1 MRWKC
6 KYCHFTCEKRAQL
19 FKHYRIKHA
28 SFARTEPFPC
38 LYQECVCT
46 FKSLNAL
53 KVHLSRL
60 HTKSLDPQPCVDVP
74 VKFSCLS
81 CGFAE
86 SCFETDFFTHLHT
99 VHFKVNHKVRCPFKD
114 CNFESSVYST
124 YKAHKSKVHKHQ
136 NWKSFKP
143 DIIGCDHADHS
154 ADAVQ
159 ENMPHVDDAQ
169 EFEELS
175 EEASESDLCDL
186 GRQLEHNFASLLLK
200 MQTILHI
207 PESAVQ
213 EVIQQLYQLNELSQP
228 LLQSRVRVVLQKYYT
243 DVSET
248 VLKEMMSAVS
258 ESNTL
263 TFCATNGPLGTSK
276 RRAAYVRKEF
286 PLVSPIEYVV
296 EKGQKPLAYVPII
309 HMLQKLLNKND
320 ILDKAMS
327 EGLNFPQ
334 EYRSYG
340 DGLCFKENAL
350 LTKDEFTIA
359 LGLYIDDFEVANPLG
374 TSKLKHKMC
383 AVYWVIANM
392 PAKYRSTLSSIQLAL
407 LCNTSTVK
415 QCGYAKVLQ
424 PLIYDLK
431 LLEQDGIYL
440 EQLGASVKGTVLYV
454 AADNLGAHSLAGFLE
469 SFTTDKFCRFCLAS
483 RRDIQQL
490 EVRSGLFQLRDRDSH
505 DRQVQEVNM
514 DPELCQTYGLKRA
527 CPLTENLE
535 HFHVVSGYPPDILH
549 DILEG
554 IVPTEL
560 SLCLTDLIAKKYFTL
575 DMLNQAIR
583 YFSYTFTD
591 KTNRPQ
597 IIGKGFYSKK
607 NIGGNAHENWCLI
620 RLLPLLIG
628 HCIPEGDNTWEIL
641 MLLKDILELA
651 VAPRHTEETL
661 HFLDCK
667 IAEHREVLQ
676 STFPD
681 FRLKPKHHY
690 LEHYPQQIRKFGPLC
705 EVWTMRFEGKHKFF
719 KKAIRDAQNFKNVAM
734 TLATKHQKALSYHL
748 DCSSFFRPSVE
759 VTKAVPAL
767 LTSFPLNIQR
777 EITENFPK
785 AGSVLVASSVCLDG
799 VKYNPGM
806 ILSTGSSSCLPGFA
820 QIEKILAANS
830 EIQFVCHKMTS
841 WYSEHLRSYQL
852 QYHDTPS
859 MCVVKL
865 TELNDVLPLS
875 VYRVQGELM
884 VTLKRYV
891 IC

>member
-1 MRWKC
+1 
-6 KYCHFTCEKRAQL
+6 
-19 FKHYRIKHA
+19 
-28 SFARTEPFPC
+28 
-38 LYQECVCT
+38 
-46 FKSLNAL
+46 
-53 KVHLSRL
+53 
-60 HTKSLDPQPCVDVP
+60 
-74 VKFSCLS
+74 
-81 CGFAE
+81 
-86 SCFETDFFTHLHT
+86 
-99 VHFKVNHKVRCPFKD
+99 
-114 CNFESSVYST
+114 
-124 YKAHKSKVHKHQ
+124 
-136 NWKSFKP
+136 
-143 DIIGCDHADHS
+143 
-154 ADAVQ
+154 
-159 ENMPHVDDAQ
+159 MPHVDDAQ

-213 EVIQQLYQLNELSQP
+213 EVIQQLCQLNELSQP

-350 LTKDEFTIA
+350 LTKGEFTIA

-490 EVRSGLFQLRDRDSH
+490 EMA
-505 DRQVQEVNM
+505 VQHTLTMRVIVSDGDIRKMTMPTRPHTLDDLIGWLQGTLQTNYNFSLQYQ
-514 DPELCQTYGLKRA
+514 DPEFNNELCN
-527 CPLTENLE
+527 LTDISELPE
-535 HFHVVSGYPPDILH
+535 KPSIKIIPIIEFVPITTESVSDASSHADTDILSSTSLDRSHCWPDIFDIPTFSVDVEYRLRQGNLLYLKDGTFLKVTKELKH
-549 DILEG
+549 DILEKLAETMYAFKAY
-554 IVPTEL
+554 PTKQDFETVAKAL
-560 SLCLTDLIAKKYFTL
+560 VQAHPCLAESGSPSGCDGWKNSLKFKMGNYRTKMRQLGRLDVSVNAGKRGRQTTNGDPPNKDIKKP
-575 DMLNQAIR
+575 R
-583 YFSYTFTD
+583 
-591 KTNRPQ
+591 
-597 IIGKGFYSKK
+597 KGEINY
-607 NIGGNAHENWCLI
+607 
-620 RLLPLLIG
+620 LPDY
-628 HCIPEGDNTWEIL
+628 PEGMDDHNLEGARQIL
-641 MLLKDILELA
+641 VHEMMKSKPNISLVKKEMDVTFALRRKEVVRDKPAISE
-651 VAPRHTEETL
+651 VV
-661 HFLDCK
+661 
-667 IAEHREVLQ
+667 HR
-676 STFPD
+676 
-681 FRLKPKHHY
+681 
-690 LEHYPQQIRKFGPLC
+690 
-705 EVWTMRFEGKHKFF
+705 W
-719 KKAIRDAQNFKNVAM
+719 
-734 TLATKHQKALSYHL
+734 
-748 DCSSFFRPSVE
+748 
-759 VTKAVPAL
+759 PAL
-767 LTSFPLNIQR
+767 F
-777 EITENFPK
+777 TE
-785 AGSVLVASSVCLDG
+785 SQVC
-799 VKYNPGM
+799 M
-806 ILSTGSSSCLPGFA
+806 I
-820 QIEKILAANS
+820 
-830 EIQFVCHKMTS
+830 
-841 WYSEHLRSYQL
+841 
-852 QYHDTPS
+852 
-859 MCVVKL
+859 
-865 TELNDVLPLS
+865 
-875 VYRVQGELM
+875 
-884 VTLKRYV
+884 
-891 IC
+891 

>member
-1 MRWKC
+1 
-6 KYCHFTCEKRAQL
+6 
-19 FKHYRIKHA
+19 
-28 SFARTEPFPC
+28 
-38 LYQECVCT
+38 
-46 FKSLNAL
+46 
-53 KVHLSRL
+53 
-60 HTKSLDPQPCVDVP
+60 
-74 VKFSCLS
+74 
-81 CGFAE
+81 
-86 SCFETDFFTHLHT
+86 
-99 VHFKVNHKVRCPFKD
+99 
-114 CNFESSVYST
+114 
-124 YKAHKSKVHKHQ
+124 
-136 NWKSFKP
+136 
-143 DIIGCDHADHS
+143 
-154 ADAVQ
+154 
-159 ENMPHVDDAQ
+159 MPHVDDAQ

-213 EVIQQLYQLNELSQP
+213 EVIQQLCQLNELSQP

-350 LTKDEFTIA
+350 LTKGEFTIA

-490 EVRSGLFQLRDRDSH
+490 EMA
-505 DRQVQEVNM
+505 VQHTLTMRVIVSDGDIRKMTMPTRPHTLDDLIGWLQGTLQTNYNFSLQYQ
-514 DPELCQTYGLKRA
+514 DPEFNNELCN
-527 CPLTENLE
+527 LTDISELPE
-535 HFHVVSGYPPDILH
+535 KPSIKIIPIIEFVPITTESVSDASSHADTDILSSTSLDRSHCWPDIFDIPTFSVDVEYRLRQGNLLYLKDGTFLKVTKELKH
-549 DILEG
+549 DILEKLAETMYAFKAY
-554 IVPTEL
+554 PTKQDFETVAKAL
-560 SLCLTDLIAKKYFTL
+560 VQAHPCLAESGSPSGCDGWKNSLKFKMGNYRTKMRQLGRLDVSVNAGKRGRQTTNGDPPNKDIKKPRKGEINYLPDYPEGMDDHNLEGARQILVHEMMKSKPNISLVKKEMDVTFALRRKEVVRDKPAISEVVHRWPALFTESQIYCEFTRVVGKNLKEVFFDALDEFAPRLMDLFSKKKGLAGQLLADLLRQTKTTEPTCLRCLCLRGLPVVLGDDPSAFFKTSSDSYSGTPVGLL
-575 DMLNQAIR
+575 CVDQEQPQLN
-583 YFSYTFTD
+583 
-591 KTNRPQ
+591 P
-597 IIGKGFYSKK
+597 SKVG
-607 NIGGNAHENWCLI
+607 I
-620 RLLPLLIG
+620 
-628 HCIPEGDNTWEIL
+628 
-641 MLLKDILELA
+641 ILEGNVVMEDLANLPQAFCLLFGLIYALHLDYPKVMKNSFCFIQQVMLKLGSRELPPKIQTLKNKLA
-651 VAPRHTEETL
+651 V
-661 HFLDCK
+661 
-667 IAEHREVLQ
+667 
-676 STFPD
+676 
-681 FRLKPKHHY
+681 
-690 LEHYPQQIRKFGPLC
+690 
-705 EVWTMRFEGKHKFF
+705 
-719 KKAIRDAQNFKNVAM
+719 
-734 TLATKHQKALSYHL
+734 
-748 DCSSFFRPSVE
+748 
-759 VTKAVPAL
+759 
-767 LTSFPLNIQR
+767 
-777 EITENFPK
+777 
-785 AGSVLVASSVCLDG
+785 
-799 VKYNPGM
+799 
-806 ILSTGSSSCLPGFA
+806 
-820 QIEKILAANS
+820 
-830 EIQFVCHKMTS
+830 
-841 WYSEHLRSYQL
+841 
-852 QYHDTPS
+852 
-859 MCVVKL
+859 
-865 TELNDVLPLS
+865 
-875 VYRVQGELM
+875 
-884 VTLKRYV
+884 
-891 IC
+891 